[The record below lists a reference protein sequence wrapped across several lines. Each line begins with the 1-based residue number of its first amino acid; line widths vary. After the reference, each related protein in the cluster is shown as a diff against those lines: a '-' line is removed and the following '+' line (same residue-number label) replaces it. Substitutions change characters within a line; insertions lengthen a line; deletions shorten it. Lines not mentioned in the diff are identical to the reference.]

1 MGHFSDLTH
10 GTGKGPG
17 VEALL
22 LPALTLWHRQS
33 AAWAAKWALLAVRVL
48 EQRKAML
55 ADRCVLQWGG
65 PGGTAGTDATYF
77 RAADVGALSVFL
89 LVCAL
94 LEGRAAPSV
103 SCTCSSLSSTWHTA
117 NASRKH
123 LRAEQLELVQLLQFT
138 AVGSSRC
145 GLSCSASNSSEQ
157 GLQPR
162 GRNAGGGCLPAFFF
176 FSFGKCW
183 PECSRLWLSL
193 RYASCRSET
202 RRRCTP

>member
-1 MGHFSDLTH
+1 MGHFSDLPH

-48 EQRKAML
+48 EQRKAIL
-55 ADRCVLQWGG
+55 ADGCVLWWGR
-65 PGGTAGTDATYF
+65 PGGTADTDATYF

-103 SCTCSSLSSTWHTA
+103 SCTCSSFSSTWHTA

-123 LRAEQLELVQLLQFT
+123 LRTEQLEPVQLLHFT
-138 AVGSSRC
+138 AVGRC
-145 GLSCSASNSSEQ
+145 WHGLSRSASNSSEH

-162 GRNAGGGCLPAFFF
+162 GRSAGRGCFLSFFF
-176 FSFGKCW
+176 FW
-183 PECSRLWLSL
+183 QML
-193 RYASCRSET
+193 A
-202 RRRCTP
+202 